1 MRPSQKLDLEIR
13 GLRATVMSLGS
24 RGDAVTD
31 AEKLEFETLPAAIAK
46 KEVEYRAKVIEEDAE
61 AVAAAADLD
70 RDGLKLT
77 VLGGDAEARERSKIR
92 GRTGLADFL
101 SAAAGGREVS
111 GAAREYAA
119 SVGCSPLNRLPL
131 EIFGNGQPE
140 TRAISVG
147 PAIDGPAEPAV
158 PFVFQRSAAQ
168 SLGIQM
174 PTHGPGQAQIP
185 RVTTAVPSD
194 TLAKDASAPVSAAVI
209 ALDSQ
214 SPKRISGQFEIRAE
228 DLAVYPELEQVLM
241 ESIRGS
247 LSNELDNEVFNGVAA
262 GLNGLFLQAADQTK
276 ASTLETYATGIGRFA
291 ALVDGKFAY
300 SMADLRC
307 VVGST
312 TYAKYMGLISDG
324 VPLADYLETKLGSFR
339 VSNRMPA
346 LLDKGQRG
354 IVTLNGGP
362 SPIRIYV
369 WNALEIV
376 RDPYSS
382 AGTGKVTIT
391 ATALVSEVYIPHT
404 TDQVKEI
411 HPKLVA

>member
-1 MRPSQKLDLEIR
+1 MTTLQKITLRLSEVRTRLHAISGLEGEGLTSEVTAESDTLQTEYKDLEVR
-13 GLRATVMSLGS
+13 HR
-24 RGDAVTD
+24 
-31 AEKLEFETLPAAIAK
+31 AAIVAEPDPQ
-46 KEVEYRAKVIEEDAE
+46 EVVTA
-61 AVAAAADLD
+61 
-70 RDGLKLT
+70 T
-77 VLGGDAEARERSKIR
+77 GDPEVRERIALRSK
-92 GRTGLADFL
+92 TGLADFL

-111 GAAREYAA
+111 GAAAEYAA

-131 EIFGNGQPE
+131 DIFRDAQPE
-140 TRAISVG
+140 TRALTAG
-147 PAIDGPAEPAV
+147 PAIAGPVEPAV
-158 PFVFQRSAAQ
+158 PFVFQRSAAE

-174 PTHGPGQAQIP
+174 PTHGPGSVQIP
-185 RVTTAVPSD
+185 RVTTAPPSD
-194 TLAKDASAPVSAAVI
+194 TLAKDAAAPVSAAVI
-209 ALDSQ
+209 TLDSRT
-214 SPKRISGQFEIRAE
+214 PKRISGQFQVRAE
-228 DLAVYPELEQVLM
+228 DMAVYSELEAVLM
-241 ESIRGS
+241 ESIRGA

-262 GLNGLFLQAADQTK
+262 GLNGLFLQATDVSK
-276 ASTLETYATGIGRFA
+276 AAAVETYATGIGRFA

-300 SMADLRC
+300 SLADLRC

-324 VPLADYLETKLGSFR
+324 VPLADYLDSKLGSFR

-369 WNALEIV
+369 WNALEII
-376 RDPYSS
+376 RDPYSG

>member
-1 MRPSQKLDLEIR
+1 MTVLQQKLVRQSEIR
-13 GLRATVMSLGS
+13 EAINRLLGNES
-24 RGDAVTD
+24 RTEEQDTELVTLTGDAQ
-31 AEKLEFETLPAAIAK
+31 AIEPEIRAAIVAEPDPE
-46 KEVEYRAKVIEEDAE
+46 EVM
-61 AVAAAADLD
+61 
-70 RDGLKLT
+70 T
-77 VLGGDAEARERSKIR
+77 PTGDPEVRERLALRSK
-92 GRTGLADFL
+92 TGLADFL

-111 GAAREYAA
+111 GAAAEYAA

-131 EIFGNGQPE
+131 DIFRDAQPE
-140 TRAISVG
+140 TRAITAG
-147 PAIDGPAEPAV
+147 PAIAGPVEPAV
-158 PFVFQRSAAQ
+158 PFVFQRSAAE

-174 PTHGPGQAQIP
+174 PTHGPGSVQIP
-185 RVTTAVPSD
+185 RVTTAPPSD
-194 TLAKDASAPVSAAVI
+194 TLAKDAAAPVSAAVI
-209 ALDSQ
+209 TLDTQ
-214 SPKRISGQFEIRAE
+214 SPKRISGQFEVRAE
-228 DLAVYPELEQVLM
+228 DLAVYPALEQVLM
-241 ESIRGS
+241 ESIRAS
-247 LSNELDNEVFNGVAA
+247 LSNELDQEVFNGVAA
-262 GLNGLFLQAADQTK
+262 GLNGLFVQATDVSK
-276 ASTLETYATGIGRFA
+276 ASTLETYASGIGRLA
-291 ALVDGKFAY
+291 SLVDGKFAY
-300 SMADLRC
+300 SMKDLRC

-362 SPIRIYV
+362 SPIRIYI
-369 WNALEIV
+369 WNALEII
-376 RDPYSS
+376 RDPYSG

>member
-1 MRPSQKLDLEIR
+1 MTVLQQKLVRQSEIR
-13 GLRATVMSLGS
+13 EAINRLLGNES
-24 RGDAVTD
+24 RTEEQDTELVTLTGDAQ
-31 AEKLEFETLPAAIAK
+31 AIEPEIRAAIVAEPDPE
-46 KEVEYRAKVIEEDAE
+46 EVM
-61 AVAAAADLD
+61 
-70 RDGLKLT
+70 T
-77 VLGGDAEARERSKIR
+77 PTGDPEVRERLALRSK
-92 GRTGLADFL
+92 TGLADFL

-111 GAAREYAA
+111 GAAAEYAA
-119 SVGCSPLNRLPL
+119 SVGCAPLNRLPL
-131 EIFGNGQPE
+131 DIFRDAQPE

-147 PAIDGPAEPAV
+147 PAIAGPVEPAV
-158 PFVFQRSAAQ
+158 PFVFQRSAAE
-168 SLGIQM
+168 SIGIQM
-174 PTHGPGQAQIP
+174 PTHGPGSVQIP
-185 RVTTAVPSD
+185 RVTTAPPSD
-194 TLAKDASAPVSAAVI
+194 TLAKDAAAPVTAAVI
-209 ALDSQ
+209 TLDTQ
-214 SPKRISGQFEIRAE
+214 SPKRISGSFEVRAE

-262 GLNGLFLQAADQTK
+262 GLNGLFLQATDVSK
-276 ASTLETYATGIGRFA
+276 ASTLETYASGIGRFA

-300 SMADLRC
+300 SLADLRC

-324 VPLADYLETKLGSFR
+324 VPLADYLESKLGSFR

-369 WNALEIV
+369 WDALEII
-376 RDPYSS
+376 RDPFSG

-391 ATALVSEVYIPHT
+391 ATALVSEVYIPHGVA
-404 TDQVKEI
+404 QVKEV